1 MVFRVKSLLL
11 MTKYFSLR
19 SDGFDSYNELVRI
32 IQDNWTESNVFNGN
46 RRLAENHIILC
57 ISRIVFTRIFESEF

>member
-46 RRLAENHIILC
+46 RRLAENHFILC